1 MSKMPAIVGVINVN
15 SISGVFNVGDVRRIS
30 PVSYSKTFAG
40 GGSFNSGT
48 NLSFK
53 IPRSVVY
60 VNETTSNEL
69 PIFVEDTSDSAAE
82 GRDFP

>member
-1 MSKMPAIVGVINVN
+1 MPAFVGVINVN
-15 SISGVFNVGDVRRIS
+15 NVSGVFNVGDVRKIA
-30 PVSYSKTFAG
+30 PTSYTKTFAG

-60 VNETTSNEL
+60 VNDQSDNDIPL
-69 PIFVEDTSDSAAE
+69 FVEETNDFRAK
-82 GRDFP
+82 GRDFA